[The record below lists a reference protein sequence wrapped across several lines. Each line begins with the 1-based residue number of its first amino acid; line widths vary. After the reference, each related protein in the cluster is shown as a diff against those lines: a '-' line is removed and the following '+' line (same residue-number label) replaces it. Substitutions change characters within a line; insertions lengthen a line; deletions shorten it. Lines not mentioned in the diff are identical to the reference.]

1 MKSMRVT
8 WPYILIQASLWAIFA
23 VISNYASNFLYQ
35 YGFSDAQISLFLGI
49 NMILAF
55 ALQIGSAELISR
67 NPKLKTQ
74 LVMYAVGGITMLCL
88 AGIFFG
94 GQIPVLAVVCFAITR
109 ILLQI
114 FPALAN
120 SLGMEVTEKGAP
132 VIYGLA
138 RGSGSFLNGVTA
150 VVIGQLIGKQGIAI
164 MPVFSFVLT
173 LLFVVGVYW
182 FCRVT
187 RCFADADVQPKTV
200 QIAEKKKGF
209 LKQYPRFTL
218 FLIGGTFLCISQTLL
233 NNFMFQIMLSKGGNE
248 THQGLAGGLAALVEI
263 PVMFAFPF
271 MLKWADSGKWVRFSS
286 FFFLL
291 KAVLTL
297 VVKTPEA
304 AVLSQ
309 GVQVFSYGLFAIS
322 SVVYAGDIVGT
333 GEAVRAQS
341 YLGTTLTLGM
351 LAALS
356 LGGTL
361 CQYFG
366 VPVMLLT
373 AGGFAVAG
381 GILLYWEAA
390 KAKKEAKRNQTV

>member
-8 WPYILIQASLWAIFA
+8 WPYILMQGSLWAIFA

-55 ALQIGSAELISR
+55 ALQIGTAELISR
-67 NPKLKTQ
+67 NPKLKTYV
-74 LVMYAVGGITMLCL
+74 VMYAVGGIVLLCL
-88 AGIFFG
+88 TGMFFG
-94 GQIPVLAVVCFAITR
+94 ADIPVLAVFCFGITR

-120 SLGMEVTEKGAP
+120 SFGMEATEKGAP
-132 VIYGLA
+132 LIYGLA
-138 RGSGSFLNGVTA
+138 RGSGSLFNGITA
-150 VVIGQLIGKQGIAI
+150 VIIGQLIGKQGIAI
-164 MPVFSFVLT
+164 MPVFSFGLT
-173 LLFVVGVYW
+173 LLFVISIFW
-182 FCRVT
+182 FFQVT
-187 RCFADADVQPKTV
+187 RCFEDANVQPKAVLT
-200 QIAEKKKGF
+200 EKKKGF
-209 LKQYPRFTL
+209 LKQYPRFLL

-233 NNFMFQIMLSKGGNE
+233 NNFLFQIMLYKGGNE
-248 THQGLAGGLAALVEI
+248 THQGLAGGLASFVEI
-263 PVMFAFPF
+263 PVMFAFPY
-271 MLKWADSGKWVRFSS
+271 MLRWASSGKWVRLSS

-291 KAVLTL
+291 KAALTL

-304 AVLSQ
+304 AVLAQ
-309 GVQVFSYGLFAIS
+309 AVQVFSYGLFAIS
-322 SVVYAGDIVGT
+322 SVVYAGEIVGC

-373 AGGFAVAG
+373 ACGFAVAG

-390 KAKKEAKRNQTV
+390 KAKKQ